1 MARRIYCLMQ
11 TQVVLTDEMSDA
23 LYDTACDMYRNDER
37 RAPVMTEDM
46 EGQVRTSFEKAAL
59 IWISG
64 LKFTAEVE
72 TDLGKGKVTFI
83 VRTDDFP
90 TRDRFL
96 GVRITDDIT
105 HAGTSTVH

>member
-23 LYDTACDMYRNDER
+23 LYDTACEMYKNDER

-46 EGQVRTSFEKAAL
+46 EGQVRTSFDKAAL
-59 IWISG
+59 VWISG
-64 LKFTAEVE
+64 MKFTADIE

-83 VRTDDFP
+83 VRTDDIP
-90 TRDRFL
+90 SRDRFL
-96 GVRITDDIT
+96 GVRIIDETAYGGSSSI
-105 HAGTSTVH
+105 H